1 MLSPET
7 LEHYRRMPIPEK
19 IKLVLR
25 MMDEGWSALLQGSPE
40 VVRRRFEL
48 LRRENDARNVNMLT
62 AIARSREEE

>member
-7 LEHYRRMPIPEK
+7 LEHYRRMSIPER

-25 MMDEGWSALLQGSPE
+25 MMDEGTGYLLEGSPD
-40 VVRRRFEL
+40 VVKRRFEL

-62 AIARSREEE
+62 SIARTREKP